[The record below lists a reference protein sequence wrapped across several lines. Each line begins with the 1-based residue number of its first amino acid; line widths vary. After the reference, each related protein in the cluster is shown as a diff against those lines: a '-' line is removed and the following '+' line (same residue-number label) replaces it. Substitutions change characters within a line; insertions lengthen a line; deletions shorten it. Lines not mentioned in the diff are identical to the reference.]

1 MYWYSPN
8 ENNVFYMHETS
19 LETEYRKFKYNYKSF
34 SNLVTY
40 VCMGN
45 SCNYWTG
52 HAIVIIKY
60 IYNT

>member
-1 MYWYSPN
+1 
-8 ENNVFYMHETS
+8 MHETS